1 MSLGVLVI
9 LSIFLVRNTLLRY
22 ENHSICISLMLLVGI
37 PTHHHRFYKHNFRQ
51 RFEVKTPRYIGAVLV
66 SYEICRNSIY
76 SQPLLNS
83 LQQPQDLISL
93 WNILDMFSKNSEK
106 QCFLIKLVFRKSVI
120 IKGFSKEV

>member
-1 MSLGVLVI
+1 MPLGVLVI
-9 LSIFLVRNTLLRY
+9 LSIFLVRNTLLCY

-37 PTHHHRFYKHNFRQ
+37 PAHHHRFYKHNFRQ

-76 SQPLLNS
+76 SQPRLNS

-93 WNILDMFSKNSEK
+93 
-106 QCFLIKLVFRKSVI
+106 
-120 IKGFSKEV
+120 